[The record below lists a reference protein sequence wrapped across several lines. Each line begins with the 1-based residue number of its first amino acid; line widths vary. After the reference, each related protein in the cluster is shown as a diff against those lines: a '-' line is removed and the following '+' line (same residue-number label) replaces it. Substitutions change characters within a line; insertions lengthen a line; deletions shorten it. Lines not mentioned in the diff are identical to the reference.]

1 MVLKTPRE
9 TPFGLNLHKK
19 GFLMTAEATQTM
31 GFQTEAKR
39 LLHLMIHSLYSN
51 REIFLRELISNAS
64 DAIDKHRFAVIGD
77 AGLGAGVG
85 DYRIRV
91 KADGEAKTITIDDN
105 GIGMSRDEVVD
116 NLGTIAK
123 SGTAAFMEQLSGDQ
137 KADSQLIGQFG
148 VGFYSSFIVADRVVV
163 VTRKAGEETATQWES
178 AGEDEFTISE
188 SSRDCP
194 GTTITLHLKDDAEEF
209 ADSWRVR
216 SVIKKYSDHISVPVM
231 MPEPPQPAGD
241 DEDAAD
247 ASAEPEW
254 QAVNEAKAL
263 WTRSRSEISDKEYQA
278 FYKHI
283 SHDFED
289 ALSWSHNAVEG
300 KLEYTSLLYLP
311 QRAPFD
317 LWQREGGRGL
327 KLYVQRTFIMDEAE
341 QFLPM
346 YLRFVKGVLDSSD
359 LPLNV
364 SRELLQQNQQVDAI
378 RSALTKRVLDMLSK
392 MASKQPEDYIRF
404 WDTFGAVLKEG
415 PAEDFSNREKI
426 ADLLRFATTRDDEAA
441 QRISLKQYVES
452 MKGDQQPIYYVVA
465 ENHATAKNSPH
476 IEALRQQGVEVLLL
490 SDRVDEWLM
499 SHLAEYDGK
508 PLRDV
513 AKGEWDQT
521 ADDEES
527 KKALEEAEKASES
540 LIERMQG
547 VLSDRVAGIRPTTRL
562 TSSPACLTVAE
573 HEMGAQMRRIM
584 EAAGQE
590 MPETKPT
597 MEINVEHPLLQR
609 LDQESD
615 EDRFADLAQI
625 LLDQAALAEG
635 SVLED
640 PATYVARLNKL
651 LVEMSSP

>member
-1 MVLKTPRE
+1 
-9 TPFGLNLHKK
+9 
-19 GFLMTAEATQTM
+19 MTAEATQTM

-77 AGLGAGVG
+77 TNLGSGVG

-91 KADGEAKTITIDDN
+91 EADSEAKTITIDDN

-148 VGFYSSFIVADRVVV
+148 VGFYSSFIVADHVVV

-188 SSRDCP
+188 SSRDCA

-231 MPEPPQPAGD
+231 MPEPPAAAGD
-241 DEDAAD
+241 DEDAAEVP
-247 ASAEPEW
+247 AEPEW

-263 WTRSRSEISDKEYQA
+263 WTRSRSEVTDEEYQA

-289 ALSWSHNAVEG
+289 ALNWSHNAVEG

-317 LWQREGGRGL
+317 LWQREGARGL

-392 MASKQPEDYIRF
+392 MANKQPDDYIRF

-415 PAEDFSNREKI
+415 PAEDFTNREKI
-426 ADLLRFATTRDDEAA
+426 ADLLRFATTRDDESA
-441 QRISLKQYVES
+441 QRISLKQYVEA
-452 MKGDQQPIYYVVA
+452 MKDDQQSIYYVVA

-476 IEALRQQGVEVLLL
+476 IEALRKQGVEVLLL

-513 AKGEWDQT
+513 AKGEWDES
-521 ADDEES
+521 ADDEDA
-527 KKALEEAEKASES
+527 KQALEAAEKASES

-615 EDRFADLAQI
+615 EERFADLAQV

-651 LVEMSSP
+651 LVEMSRS